1 MSLKRKLNRYK
12 HHLGNTEKRDVKDAG
27 ASSQTLSAPPLSFDK
42 EWAALDVRPYVFE
55 ECCCLIREVVY
66 PLTHVHGNYSFAELH
81 NTVSKWNE
89 SGVSHVL
96 SSKGYNPSQLFFF
109 DTETTGLGG
118 GTGNTIF
125 LLGHARVYD
134 DRVVVKQHLL
144 PKPGNEAALYHSF
157 LSEVDIQSLVTYNG
171 KAFDWPQVKTR
182 HTLIRDRVP
191 ELPDFGHF
199 DLLHGARRLW
209 KHKLDRVSLSTVE
222 KEELGVIRTE
232 DTPGY
237 LAPMIYFQFLKEE
250 RPEIIEGVLHHNEL
264 DVLSLITLYIHI
276 SKKILSPDQT
286 AEANEKYAMAKWLIA
301 NQETELAT
309 EQLKELELKSFEQSE
324 RASFDLSMQY
334 KRQGMLEKAAG
345 LWLKL
350 QNGADGKTAFRAG
363 IELAKYFEHQ
373 VRDIPAA
380 LEITRKFH
388 GQYGAGELVLTE
400 READAL
406 DFRQRRLLRK
416 YGQNIPRASAASD
429 DVRRQTCKE
438 RFEL

>member
-1 MSLKRKLNRYK
+1 MSLKRKLNRFK
-12 HHLGNTEKRDVKDAG
+12 HHLGNTQKKEEKQADKNAHP
-27 ASSQTLSAPPLSFDK
+27 APSFSK
-42 EWAALDVRPYVFE
+42 EWTALGARPYVFE
-55 ECCCLIREVVY
+55 DGYCLIREVEY
-66 PLTHVHGNYSFAELH
+66 PLTHVHGKYSFAELH
-81 NTVSKWNE
+81 ETVNQWNQ
-89 SGVSHVL
+89 SGVSHDL
-96 SSKGYNPSQLFFF
+96 SSKGYIPSQLFFF

-118 GTGNTIF
+118 GAGNTIF

-134 DRVVVKQHLL
+134 DKVVVKQHLL

-157 LSEVDIQSLVTYNG
+157 LSEVDIKSLVTYNG
-171 KAFDWPQVKTR
+171 RAFDWPQVKTR

-209 KHKLDRVSLSTVE
+209 KHKFDRVSLSTVE
-222 KEELGVIRTE
+222 KEELGVQRTE

-250 RPEIIEGVLHHNEL
+250 RPKIIEGVLHHNEL

-286 AEANEKYAMAKWLIA
+286 PEANEKYALAKWLMA
-301 NQETELAT
+301 NRETELAT
-309 EQLKELELKSFEQSE
+309 EQLKELELERFEQSE

-334 KRQGMLEKAAG
+334 KKQGKLEKAAG
-345 LWLKL
+345 LWVKL
-350 QNGADGKTAFRAG
+350 QNGADGKTVFRAG

-380 LEITRKFH
+380 LRTTQHLLERCSPEKV
-388 GQYGAGELVLTE
+388 ELTE
-400 READAL
+400 REREAL
-406 DFRQRRLLRK
+406 DLRRQRLKRK
-416 YGQNIPRASAASD
+416 YGQNIPRASAGSD
-429 DVRRQTCKE
+429 DLR
-438 RFEL
+438 L